1 MTLLESIWL
10 IISFLIIAIVLLT
23 DPSSDQPSS
32 GQNLIYKISGLLIIS
47 FYLLTTFLS
56 LTK

>member
-10 IISFLIIAIVLLT
+10 IISFLIIVIVLLT

-32 GQNLIYKISGLLIIS
+32 GQNLIYKFSGLLIVS

-56 LTK
+56 LT